1 MIYNR
6 HNHHYNHRH
15 HNLCLKIFQKTKKEE
30 IFENQSFF
38 PDPKQD
44 TNLIDLIPTTNYKIS
59 LKKLAEICENDN
71 EGMAYIM
78 TEYGEVEK
86 ESAPI
91 YKNANYTSAK
101 ASKNAI
107 KNRYIN
113 ILPPEE
119 SRVVVPDIDPYQNDY
134 VNANWI
140 DGTTCDSKK
149 RYVATQGPTENT
161 MYDFWS
167 MVWNTNVSVIV
178 MLTRLIESEKI
189 KCHRYWPDENDK
201 YFTSDRF
208 EVYLEEDE
216 KLENGTM
223 EKRKFKLVDK
233 KTNES
238 RKVTQL
244 QFLAWPDH
252 GVLDSPGTFL
262 TLAEHANQHN
272 HPHGPILI
280 HCSAGVGRTGTFVV
294 IQNVLEKLLEDS
306 KTTPLDELYVDIP
319 STLLMLRK
327 QRSYSVQTPD
337 QYVFC
342 YKTIYEGAK
351 KLLNK

>member
-1 MIYNR
+1 M
-6 HNHHYNHRH
+6 
-15 HNLCLKIFQKTKKEE
+15 E
-30 IFENQSFF
+30 
-38 PDPKQD
+38 
-44 TNLIDLIPTTNYKIS
+44 
-59 LKKLAEICENDN
+59 
-71 EGMAYIM
+71 M
-78 TEYGEVEK
+78 EK

-101 ASKNAI
+101 ASKNSI

-119 SRVVVPDIDPYQNDY
+119 SRVVVPDIDSYSNDY
-134 VNANWI
+134 INANWI

-208 EVYLEEDE
+208 EVHLEEDE
-216 KLENGTM
+216 KMENGTM
-223 EKRKFKLVDK
+223 EKRKFKLIDK
-233 KTNES
+233 KTNEV
-238 RKVTQL
+238 RYVTQL

-262 TLAEHANQHN
+262 SLAEHANQHN

-294 IQNVLEKLLEDS
+294 IQNVLEKLIEDS
-306 KTTPLDELYVDIP
+306 KTIPVDELYVDIP
-319 STLLMLRK
+319 STLLLLRK